1 MTTAAA
7 NRWSFAI
14 VALERNGRVT
24 LPAAARHA
32 LDECASLRAVA
43 RGEIVL
49 VGPGAAGRPV
59 TIDGRGR
66 LVVPCWLRGAA
77 EPAGSLLVGTRAMR
91 DVEPIALLAPPRLL
105 AGFADALVGGAVMD
119 RSLRAQVLMAEAVQL
134 GVSIDDLLV
143 AARTLGARHAPTT
156 VAEYLEAIAPTFS
169 PGTAATYGTYW
180 RLAVAPVR

>member
-1 MTTAAA
+1 MMTRLQPHWPSTTWRQLPLPHLWNDDDDDGGGA

-14 VALERNGRVT
+14 VALQRNGRVT
-24 LPAAARHA
+24 LPAAARYA
-32 LDECASLRAVA
+32 LDGCASLRAVP

-91 DVEPIALLAPPRLL
+91 DVEPIVLLAPPRLL
-105 AGFADALVGGAVMD
+105 AGFADALVGE
-119 RSLRAQVLMAEAVQL
+119 R
-134 GVSIDDLLV
+134 
-143 AARTLGARHAPTT
+143 
-156 VAEYLEAIAPTFS
+156 
-169 PGTAATYGTYW
+169 
-180 RLAVAPVR
+180 